1 MSSGRHSH
9 PCWRLCQTACCGAGK
24 SGSANAPTATPTI
37 DGRRSGSHHI
47 VDPHT
52 LQKWKVTS
60 KPLSD
65 PRLNW
70 VDDPSAIV
78 TCSLAKKAAMLKTE
92 PVRRWQSRQWQS
104 EILAG

>member
-1 MSSGRHSH
+1 M
-9 PCWRLCQTACCGAGK
+9 GAGK
-24 SGSANAPTATPTI
+24 FRSANAPIATPII

-52 LQKWKVTS
+52 PQKWNVMAE
-60 KPLSD
+60 PLSD

-78 TCSLAKKAAMLKTE
+78 TCSLAKKAAMPKTE
-92 PVRRWQSRQWQS
+92 PVRR
-104 EILAG
+104 